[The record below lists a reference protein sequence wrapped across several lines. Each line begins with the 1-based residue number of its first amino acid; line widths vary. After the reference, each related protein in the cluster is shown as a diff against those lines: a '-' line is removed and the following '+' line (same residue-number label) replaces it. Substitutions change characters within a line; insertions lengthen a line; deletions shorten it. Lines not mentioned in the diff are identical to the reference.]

1 MLNQR
6 SSRPDLVKQ
15 ADTPQKYRHDE
26 NVLEVTPA
34 KYRQIKV
41 PGNISLEYV
50 TGYKHKHFLSR
61 KLLTNVFI
69 DAGLVVPAISISLR
83 NQLLGLS
90 DRLGINIER
99 QAELM
104 GRAATELALQLLG
117 GGHR

>member
-1 MLNQR
+1 MINQR

-50 TGYKHKHFLSR
+50 TGY
-61 KLLTNVFI
+61 
-69 DAGLVVPAISISLR
+69 
-83 NQLLGLS
+83 
-90 DRLGINIER
+90 
-99 QAELM
+99 
-104 GRAATELALQLLG
+104 
-117 GGHR
+117 